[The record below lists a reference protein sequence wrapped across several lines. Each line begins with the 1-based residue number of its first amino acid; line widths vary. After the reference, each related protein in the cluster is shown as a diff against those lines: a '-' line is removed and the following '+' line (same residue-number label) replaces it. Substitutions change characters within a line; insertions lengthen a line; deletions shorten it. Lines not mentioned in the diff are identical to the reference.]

1 MFYRRSQI
9 GGGTYFFTVV
19 TYNRLKLFNSPS
31 RIALLQDSF
40 RQVKERHPFTID
52 AIIIL
57 PDHLHC
63 MLTLPQGDAR
73 YPLRMRMIK
82 SHFSRKYPEGLP
94 ESSSSRIAK
103 GEKAVWQRRYWEHLI
118 RDEEDYA
125 RHVEYIHYN
134 PVKHSLVKSPRDWQW
149 SSFHD
154 YVEKGVYDI
163 NWGAG
168 EEVLFGEGV
177 GAE

>member
-1 MFYRRSQI
+1 MRYRRAKI
-9 GGGTYFFTVV
+9 HGGTYFFTIV
-19 TYNRLKLFNSPS
+19 TYNREKIFINPS
-31 RIALLQDSF
+31 HAALLKNSF
-40 RQVKERHPFTID
+40 EQIRIRHPFEID
-52 AIIIL
+52 AFVIL

-82 SHFSRKYPEGLP
+82 SHFSRKYPGGSP

-134 PVKHSLVKSPRDWQW
+134 PVRHGLAKSPRDWQW

-154 YVEKGVYDI
+154 YVGKGVYDI

-168 EEVLFGEGV
+168 EEVVFGEGV
-177 GAE
+177 GSE